1 MSTSDKKRVVVAG
14 ATGMIGRRL
23 CKRLLERDYDL
34 MVFSRHPDEARDL
47 VPGAAEYVVWK
58 PEEQGSWAAAIDGA
72 YAVVNLAGAAF
83 FTRWKNRDYR
93 HEINESRLYG
103 TRGLIKAMQEAKT
116 KPEVFIY
123 GSSVGYYGF
132 ENTNRDMK
140 MDENA
145 PAGNDFWGQDS
156 KELEEEAAKAEAPGI
171 RTVMVRTGIV
181 LSEDSGPLPGQVPQY
196 RWFMGGFVLPGT
208 QWYPWIH
215 IDDEVGIIMLA
226 LEDERVRGPIN
237 ATAPEP
243 PTNRDFYKILGK
255 VLHRPC
261 WFPMPGGLFKLFLG
275 EAAVVVTHARC
286 VVPKKA
292 LELGYQFQYP
302 EPEKALRQLLHVK

>member
-1 MSTSDKKRVVVAG
+1 MSTTGKKRVVVAG
-14 ATGMIGRRL
+14 ATGTIGKAL
-23 CKRLLERDYDL
+23 CKRLIESGYELV
-34 MVFSRHPDEARDL
+34 VFSRNPDSAREI
-47 VPGAAEYVVWK
+47 VPGAAEYVAWK
-58 PEEQGSWAAAIDGA
+58 PQEQGPWEAVVDGA
-72 YAVVNLAGAAF
+72 YGVVHLAGAPF
-83 FTRWKNRDYR
+83 FTRWKNEDYKR
-93 HEINESRLYG
+93 EMNDSRLSG
-103 TRGLIKAMQEAKT
+103 TLGLIHAMREARS

-156 KELEEEAAKAEAPGI
+156 KKLEEEAAKAEALGI
-171 RTVMVRTGIV
+171 RTVMLRTGIL

-237 ATAPEP
+237 VTAPEP
-243 PTNRDFYKILGK
+243 PTNREFYKALGK
-255 VLHRPC
+255 AASTVLVPDAWGSFQTVFGRSRGCSYHVETC
-261 WFPMPGGLFKLFLG
+261 CSEEGFGGG
-275 EAAVVVTHARC
+275 VHIPIPR
-286 VVPKKA
+286 
-292 LELGYQFQYP
+292 Y
-302 EPEKALRQLLHVK
+302 